1 MEKAYFF
8 RNSITRVA
16 LLLIILTSSINCGVK
31 KQKYFT
37 HPNAYLVNQLANKKI
52 IMLADFAH
60 SYPLPYKSLIFL
72 LDKWL
77 EMVKSG
83 ESKSD
88 NIVLVLEADTQEV
101 SNLKNFIA
109 TGNLTP
115 LIKFWLPYNTLEWI
129 EFCEDL
135 RNISLKVKSFN
146 EQREVPKIYFDILAG
161 ETFNVFDN
169 PEGIKRTREE
179 DAKFFVNIRDSLSA
193 KRIINYLAKNKNKK
207 AIIFYGNMH
216 LIKSNVHKNVGNA
229 LPESE
234 TKGFYLAH
242 YLIEKFGADSVLSI
256 NQWKAPKQMLEN
268 SPFAAAGDS
277 NIFVYS
283 RDITWENI
291 PSWRWE
297 DFDGF
302 ILRREEQSP
311 AHYLAYIFSKNV
323 IEADISR
330 MQYLEK
336 YLPGALA
343 ERYYN
348 EAKESLQ
355 MLTGQKFNKI
365 SEWQTWF
372 KENNYDGINRLDS
385 KEFEKEIFDRY
396 YNNPADIKTKLLLR
410 ELGFGPAIM
419 GTQLL
424 PKLEWE
430 SIWKDVL
437 PKIKYLDAVGVL
449 WVGTTKEKIE
459 ASKYLLTMVHGF
471 MPGQKFKPQDYLK
484 LYRKY
489 YERVDY

>member
-1 MEKAYFF
+1 
-8 RNSITRVA
+8 
-16 LLLIILTSSINCGVK
+16 
-31 KQKYFT
+31 
-37 HPNAYLVNQLANKKI
+37 
-52 IMLADFAH
+52 MLGDFAH

-72 LDKWL
+72 LDKWF
-77 EMVKSG
+77 EKVKAG
-83 ESKSD
+83 ELKAD

-146 EQREVPKIYFDILAG
+146 EKKGVSKISFDIFAG

-179 DAKFFVNIRDSLSA
+179 AAKYFVNIRDSLSA
-193 KRIINYLAKNKNKK
+193 KRIISYLVKNEDKK

-216 LIKSNVHKNVGNA
+216 LIKNYVYKNVGNA

-242 YLIEKFGADSVLSI
+242 YLKEKFGAESVLSI
-256 NQWKAPKQMLEN
+256 NQWKAPKQMIEN

-283 RDITWENI
+283 RDITWKNI
-291 PSWRWE
+291 PSWRWK

-302 ILRREEQSP
+302 ILRKEVEAP
-311 AHYLAYIFSKNV
+311 AHYLTYIFSKNV
-323 IEADISR
+323 IEADIRR

-355 MLTGQKFNKI
+355 ILTGQKFNKI
-365 SEWQTWF
+365 DEWQTWV
-372 KENNYDGINRLDS
+372 KENNYDGIIRLDS
-385 KEFEKEIFDRY
+385 KEFEKEI
-396 YNNPADIKTKLLLR
+396 YNNYYGNPDNNKIKLQLYK
-410 ELGFGPAIM
+410 LGFGPAILS
-419 GTQLL
+419 TQLL
-424 PKLEWE
+424 PKSDWE
-430 SIWKDVL
+430 KVWKDVL
-437 PKIKYLDAVGVL
+437 PQIKYLDAVGL
-449 WVGTTKEKIE
+449 MWLGTTKEKVE
-459 ASKYLLTMVHGF
+459 AGKYLLTMVHGIKS
-471 MPGQKFKPQDYLK
+471 GQKFEPQDYLK

-489 YERVDY
+489 YDRVDY